1 MKFKRA
7 VKKVVNLGQIF
18 FMKEKLSGLIRHALT
33 FVGGLAVAKGLVE
46 ESMIAEVIGGIMT
59 LIGAIWSISVKK

>member
-1 MKFKRA
+1 M
-7 VKKVVNLGQIF
+7 GQIF

-33 FVGGLAVAKGLVE
+33 FLGGLAVAKGLVE
-46 ESMIAEVIGGIMT
+46 ESMIAEVIGGVMT

>member
-1 MKFKRA
+1 VLSKKF
-7 VKKVVNLGQIF
+7 VNLGQIF

-33 FVGGLAVAKGLVE
+33 FLGGLAVAKGLVE
-46 ESMIAEVIGGIMT
+46 ESMIAEVIGGVMT